1 MEVTGVRRTRLYRCI
16 QDLYVDGYPIAV
28 ICSFLKINR
37 SSYYKWIHRRKSV
50 QESENETLL
59 HEISVIYE
67 EHSGTYGYRR
77 IADEYNATHDK
88 AYNLKRFYRL
98 TRLLGLR
105 SVIRRK
111 RPSYRRS
118 SPEVTAANI
127 LNRSFTV
134 LTAQHLPVRRSR
146 SPHLRHVLPVPGPLR
161 QGLMRRRR
169 RIGGNVDSM
178 ERNQARGIRI
188 MLHKERRRSTFIKKT
203 CINKVRIGKNALP
216 LRPKSKKSV

>member
-1 MEVTGVRRTRLYRCI
+1 MFARFKWQMSMNNESHLLDKFRFCPVCGSPRFEVNDFKSKRCPDCGLVYYTNPCASCVAVILNERDELLVVRRACEPAKGTLDGAGCRGGRL
-16 QDLYVDGYPIAV
+16 
-28 ICSFLKINR
+28 S
-37 SSYYKWIHRRKSV
+37 
-50 QESENETLL
+50 
-59 HEISVIYE
+59 
-67 EHSGTYGYRR
+67 
-77 IADEYNATHDK
+77 
-88 AYNLKRFYRL
+88 
-98 TRLLGLR
+98 
-105 SVIRRK
+105 
-111 RPSYRRS
+111 
-118 SPEVTAANI
+118 
-127 LNRSFTV
+127 V

-146 SPHLRHVLPVPGPLR
+146 SPHLRHVLPVPSPLR